1 MITLEAYKKQMD
13 RPMRPR
19 YTDDAGVT
27 SRRARA
33 SRTSIAD
40 DLVGM
45 TPIPY
50 KFVESSARRGAR
62 TVQNLA

>member
-13 RPMRPR
+13 RPTRPC
-19 YTDDAGVT
+19 YTGDAGVT
-27 SRRARA
+27 SRAGRAG
-33 SRTSIAD
+33 RTVIAD

-62 TVQNLA
+62 TLQNPA